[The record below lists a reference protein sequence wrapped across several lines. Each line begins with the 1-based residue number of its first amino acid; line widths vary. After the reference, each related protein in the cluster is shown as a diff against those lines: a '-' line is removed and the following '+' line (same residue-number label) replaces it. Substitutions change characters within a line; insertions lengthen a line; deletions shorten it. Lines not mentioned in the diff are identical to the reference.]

1 MSVIPRP
8 PHVSDQPATGA
19 AHPPRWGYLSRTVS
33 HYGTVACVLAV
44 YPPDATDDELRFAEA
59 HRWYTP
65 LSLGGGVVAWVVL
78 CAAGFSPLL
87 AAALLVVA
95 LLPIGVMLSRGSRDV
110 RRRTVTV
117 SACRSGLS
125 EDTAQERAQQR
136 RLDKLAETL
145 GDAALAC
152 RRGVIDRDRF
162 TRIRAAA
169 YAQAAAIA
177 AASAR

>member
-1 MSVIPRP
+1 MTVTSRLR
-8 PHVSDQPATGA
+8 HASDPVASAAT
-19 AHPPRWGYLSRTVS
+19 HSPRWGHLSRSVS
-33 HYGTVACVLAV
+33 HYGTAWCMLAI
-44 YPPDATDDELRFAEA
+44 YPPDSTDAERRLAEA

-65 LSLGGGVVAWVVL
+65 LSLGIGVVTWVLL
-78 CAAGFSPLL
+78 CAAGVSPLL
-87 AAALLVVA
+87 AAVLLATA
-95 LLPIGVMLSRGSRDV
+95 LLPIGVVLSRRSRDI

-125 EDTAQERAQQR
+125 EDTATERIQQL
-136 RLDKLAETL
+136 RLDNLADAL

-162 TRIRAAA
+162 NRAWTAA